1 MVMNPQDE
9 QMNKPRGGL
18 LGLFDKAMKADE
30 DTGLSPLQNFAA
42 ALDPLILKDLRG
54 GEGIRQQGVQRAATM
69 SKNKTVDMLRQQ
81 GRNDLADAVMNRTIG
96 PKEAF
101 SVMQSEKAADTA
113 FQRQKDLAAFSAGL
127 KAPAAPK
134 LYSEFAKLNADLQA
148 GNISKDQ
155 YNASVQSFL
164 NKNKMS
170 IRPFRD
176 INRKKTKVVTVGS
189 VKIGGDN
196 PISVQSMTNTLTT
209 DIEATINQI
218 NQITEAGGDLVRV
231 SCPDKES
238 TQALKKII
246 APKKNLSFSENFFH
260 MCFGKVP
267 EKEIVKAFDVSLILY
282 AEHSFNVSTFTARTI
297 TSSLSDIHGAITGA
311 IASLKGPLHGGA
323 NEEVMHMMK
332 KIKKPE
338 NALKWINNALKN
350 KEVVMGFGHRVYK
363 SGDSRVP
370 TMREYFGK
378 VAKIKKDKTF
388 EKIYD
393 IVEKVMIKKKNI
405 HPNVDYPTGP
415 TYHLMGFDTDF
426 FTPIFV
432 ISRITGW
439 SAHIMEQHAA
449 NKLIR
454 PLAKYKG
461 SKHRTVMQLNQR

>member
-1 MVMNPQDE
+1 MSDE
-9 QMNKPRGGL
+9 IKKGL
-18 LGLFDKAMKADE
+18 LGIVVDE
-30 DTGLSPLQNFAA
+30 TEVSKVMPEINSLTYRGYAA
-42 ALDPLILKDLRG
+42 QDLCEYCRFEEVAYLILNKDLPNSIQLKQFEKEEKNNR
-54 GEGIRQQGVQRAATM
+54 EL
-69 SKNKTVDMLRQQ
+69 SKNLYEIIKHMPKKSHPMDVART
-81 GRNDLADAVMNRTIG
+81 AV
-96 PKEAF
+96 
-101 SVMQSEKAADTA
+101 SVMGLEDKETSDSSLEANMRKALRIFAKTPTA
-113 FQRQKDLAAFSAGL
+113 LAAF
-127 KAPAAPK
+127 
-134 LYSEFAKLNADLQA
+134 YR
-148 GNISKDQ
+148 
-155 YNASVQSFL
+155 
-164 NKNKMS
+164 
-170 IRPFRD
+170 IR
-176 INRKKTKVVTVGS
+176 KG
-189 VKIGGDN
+189 
-196 PISVQSMTNTLTT
+196 Q
-209 DIEATINQI
+209 
-218 NQITEAGGDLVRV
+218 
-231 SCPDKES
+231 
-238 TQALKKII
+238 KII
-246 APKKNLSFSENFFH
+246 KPKKDLSFAENFFY

-267 EKEIVKAFDVSLILY
+267 QKEIVKAFDVSLILY

-323 NEEVMHMMK
+323 NEEVMHMMR

-338 NALKWINNALKN
+338 NALKWINIALKN

-461 SKHRTVMQLNQR
+461 SKHRKVLELNYR

>member
-1 MVMNPQDE
+1 MNDE
-9 QMNKPRGGL
+9 VKKGL
-18 LGLFDKAMKADE
+18 LGIVVDE
-30 DTGLSPLQNFAA
+30 TEVSKVMPEINSLTYRGYAA
-42 ALDPLILKDLRG
+42 QDLCAACKFEEVAYLILNKDLPNSIQLKKFEKEER
-54 GEGIRQQGVQRAATM
+54 ENRELT
-69 SKNKTVDMLRQQ
+69 KNLYEIIKHMPKKSHPMDVART
-81 GRNDLADAVMNRTIG
+81 AV
-96 PKEAF
+96 
-101 SVMQSEKAADTA
+101 SVMGLEDKETSNSSHEANMRKALRIFAKTPTA
-113 FQRQKDLAAFSAGL
+113 IAAF
-127 KAPAAPK
+127 
-134 LYSEFAKLNADLQA
+134 YR
-148 GNISKDQ
+148 
-155 YNASVQSFL
+155 
-164 NKNKMS
+164 
-170 IRPFRD
+170 IR
-176 INRKKTKVVTVGS
+176 KG
-189 VKIGGDN
+189 
-196 PISVQSMTNTLTT
+196 
-209 DIEATINQI
+209 
-218 NQITEAGGDLVRV
+218 
-231 SCPDKES
+231 
-238 TQALKKII
+238 KKII
-246 APKKNLSFSENFFH
+246 KPKKTLTFSENFFY

-267 EKEIVKAFDVSLILY
+267 QKEIVKAFDVSLILY

-338 NALKWINNALKN
+338 NALKWINEALDK
-350 KEVVMGFGHRVYK
+350 KQVVMGFGHRVYK

-378 VAKIKKDKTF
+378 VAKIKKDKTY

-393 IVEKVMIKKKNI
+393 IVEKVMIKRKNI
-405 HPNVDYPTGP
+405 YPNVDYPTGP

-461 SKHRTVMQLNQR
+461 NKHRQVMQLNQR